1 MWKRGIWIARA
12 LGITLIILG
21 VASSL
26 GLITI
31 YVSMTGMNQNMQTN
45 GEDSMVMPQDN
56 SKNKNN
62 NTADLSDKNNS
73 PISNATTM
81 LPGMRM

>member
-1 MWKRGIWIARA
+1 MWKRGIWIARVV
-12 LGITLIILG
+12 GITLIILG

-45 GEDSMVMPQDN
+45 GGDSMVMPQDN
-56 SKNKNN
+56 SKKN
-62 NTADLSDKNNS
+62 NTADLSDKKNS